1 MPRRA
6 STSRGRLRELA
17 QRTQDVMASD
27 AMLDVLNELRTS
39 ERARASIK
47 NDTRAFLRHRGI
59 KLGRAISVE
68 FTETSP

>member
-1 MPRRA
+1 
-6 STSRGRLRELA
+6 
-17 QRTQDVMASD
+17 MASD
-27 AMLDVLNELRTS
+27 AMLDVLNEIRTS

-68 FTETSP
+68 FTETSPYAVCCTYNYGYHKVTYCYTLY